1 MVIQMLTNEKRRKA
15 GSKLL
20 SDREA
25 ALRLAVLQ
33 FSRHGYEGRSVRD
46 LAIALGFNT
55 SSI

>member
-1 MVIQMLTNEKRRKA
+1 MLTNEKRRKA

-20 SDREA
+20 FDREA

-33 FSRHGYEGRSVRD
+33 FSQHGYEATSVGD
-46 LAIALGFNT
+46 LAIALGVNT